1 MNNKSVTIVSCY
13 YKVPSKHSSSKYE
26 EWIDNFLKDSSFNI
40 IIFTSY
46 ELMDFFSKYHNQNKN
61 VILVIKE
68 FEELRIYK
76 EYKTIWDYQH
86 HIDDQKNIRTKDCYV
101 IWNSKLD
108 FLKEA
113 IELNPF
119 KSDKFIWNDIGAV
132 RDNLHKCY
140 LIKYPKYDLISNDK
154 IDIIMIKDFDN
165 YEQKYFQDEIHFSGM
180 YGGSIKDIMRFHDL
194 YYKMFDKYLKNG
206 YFIGCD
212 QQLISSVYLEN
223 KDLFNPIETY
233 NYDWFYLLKH
243 YSFIDTKYAVFIT
256 NGRLGNA
263 IFRYLAISLFCMKY
277 GYEYRTINDL
287 FDVNYYFNFY
297 KGVDHIGNDMEYTN
311 DDINNLLYKVITDK
325 DVMGFNTLGYLKN
338 KIDISQLKSNEYIN
352 NINGLNHGIYVKN
365 CLHINDNNLLDNYY
379 DKSNNFDKN
388 KNIIFND
395 FYQLNDIYLENK
407 KEILEY
413 INKNKDNPYHY
424 VTTYNEKIYIK
435 DLIVNIQLNS
445 SKIYDVA
452 IHIRLD
458 DFNGRVDFI
467 EVEYY
472 IKLFDKIKEIE
483 FKKKEN
489 EENSLIKI
497 AIITDNVRSVND
509 MEYINALLK
518 WFKNNGIDVKIETN
532 DLITDFNIMKQS
544 SILICGMSTLAWTAC
559 YLSSNIKKC
568 YMPNYNFCSTDR
580 VNTYF
585 KKPIENTVFYDVKTT
600 KFKNTKAIII
610 TLKECNIRMKNV
622 DKLKDIMNR
631 LGIQYEIFYGIYG
644 KDIKIYNTNVEEIKA
659 LDYNGNMRYCNTKVR
674 LNGQMMGMGELG
686 CAWTHINIYDKLV
699 SAENEIDNY
708 LIFEDDAEM
717 NEEDIDYLYK
727 LLDNMPQN
735 YDVLHIAKS
744 DCYDFIKKD
753 KVNEYYYTIEKRFF
767 NRLTAYIVSKNGA
780 NKLLRLTENCI
791 NIPADDLLSNN
802 FLMGNIDVFVPE
814 RYVFYELENIEST
827 IKIIN
832 DK

>member
-1 MNNKSVTIVSCY
+1 MDNKSVTIVSCY

-26 EWIDNFLKDSSFNI
+26 EWINNFLKDSLFNI

-86 HIDDQKNIRTKDCYV
+86 YIDNQKNIRTKHCYA

-140 LIKYPKYDLISNDK
+140 LIKYPKYDLISNNK

-180 YGGSIKDIMRFHDL
+180 YGGSIKDIMRFYDL

-223 KDLFNPIETY
+223 KDLFNPIETF
-233 NYDWFYLLKH
+233 NYDWFYLLKY

-263 IFRYLAISLFCMKY
+263 IFRYLAISLFCIKY

-287 FDVNYYFNFY
+287 PDINNYFDFY
-297 KGVDHIGNDMEYTN
+297 KGIDFVGCNIEYNRNDCGS
-311 DDINNLLYKVITDK
+311 LLIKAITDK
-325 DVMGFNTLGYLKN
+325 NVKGFNTLGYLKN
-338 KIDISQLKSNEYIN
+338 KIKISQLKSTEYIN
-352 NINGLNHGIYVKN
+352 ENTNHGIYIKK
-365 CLHINDNNLLDNYY
+365 CIHIDDNNLLDNYY
-379 DKSNNFDKN
+379 NETNKQN

-395 FYQLNDIYLENK
+395 YYQLNDIYLENK

-413 INKNKDNPYHY
+413 INKNKDNQYHY
-424 VTTYNEKIYIK
+424 VMTYNEKIYMK
-435 DLIVNIQLNS
+435 NLIEDVLLDS

-483 FKKKEN
+483 FKKN
-489 EENSLIKI
+489 DRLINI
-497 AIITDNVRSVND
+497 AIITDNIRSIND
-509 MEYINALLK
+509 MEYINALLE
-518 WFKNNGIDVKIETN
+518 WFKNNRIDVKIETN

-559 YLSSNIKKC
+559 YLSSNVKKC

-585 KKPIENTVFYDVKTT
+585 KRPIENTIFYDVKTT
-600 KFKNTKAIII
+600 KFKNIKAIII
-610 TLKECNIRMKNV
+610 TLKEYNTRMKNIN
-622 DKLKDIMNR
+622 KLKDIMNK
-631 LGIQYEIFYGIYG
+631 LGIQYEIFYGVYG
-644 KDIKIYNTNVEEIKA
+644 KNIKIYNTNVKEIKA
-659 LDYNGNMRYCNTKVR
+659 LDYNGNIRYYHTKAR

-686 CAWTHINIYDKLV
+686 CAWTHINIYDKLTNID
-699 SAENEIDNY
+699 NEIDNY
-708 LIFEDDAEM
+708 VIFEDDVEM

-727 LLDNMPQN
+727 LLDNIPQN
-735 YDVLHIAKS
+735 YDILHIAKS
-744 DCYDFIKKD
+744 ECYNFIRKD

-767 NRLTAYIVSKNGA
+767 NGTTSYIVSKNGA

-814 RYVFYELENIEST
+814 RYVFYEPENTEST